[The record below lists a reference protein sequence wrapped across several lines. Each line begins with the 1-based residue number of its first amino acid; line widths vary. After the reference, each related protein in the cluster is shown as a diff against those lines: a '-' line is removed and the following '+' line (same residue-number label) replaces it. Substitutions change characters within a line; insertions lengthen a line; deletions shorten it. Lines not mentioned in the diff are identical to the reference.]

1 MTHVEQVEVAGQ
13 LTQFSNGQV
22 VTTQEVLPDPNTYP
36 LLQVWQIVFVQV
48 AQLGY
53 FDEHVGQVLDIKSIT
68 NPDLQVPHL
77 DEELQVKQFN
87 TLLKH

>member
-1 MTHVEQVEVAGQ
+1 M
-13 LTQFSNGQV
+13 
-22 VTTQEVLPDPNTYP
+22 
-36 LLQVWQIVFVQV
+36 QV